1 MPRDLT
7 VTGVACEQK
16 PDYSLAWLLAES
28 IRAFY
33 EDPANVKAFEEWEK
47 EYEKKEKGECA

>member
-1 MPRDLT
+1 MKDLK
-7 VTGVACEQK
+7 VTANMCEQK

-28 IRAFY
+28 IRQFY

-47 EYEKKEKGECA
+47 EYDEKQKGA

>member
-1 MPRDLT
+1 MARDMMITAT
-7 VTGVACEQK
+7 VSDRE

-28 IRAFY
+28 IRKFY

-47 EYEKKEKGECA
+47 KYDKKEEGGCA